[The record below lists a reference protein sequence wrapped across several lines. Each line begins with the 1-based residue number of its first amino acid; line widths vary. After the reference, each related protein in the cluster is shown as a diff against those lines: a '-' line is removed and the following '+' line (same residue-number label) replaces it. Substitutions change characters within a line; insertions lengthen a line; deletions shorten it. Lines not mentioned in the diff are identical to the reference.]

1 MEDVEVITID
11 TQPAANNLKELRKQ
25 LKQVKDE
32 MVTLD
37 EGSDSFLEAANK
49 AGTLKHQLDEI
60 NESVKGASADFGD
73 IIGNVSNVGAGITG
87 AFQTATAALSMFG
100 VESEEILQSIKTM
113 QNLMAITQGLD
124 SIDQAIKSIDKLRNS
139 ITATTTSAKVLKAV
153 LTPKTILLLTAALT
167 ALFIIWDK
175 FISKLEPVQKAIN
188 GLKGVFSNFGAEIK
202 SVGILV
208 MNSLVAPFETVFK
221 LLGGIG
227 KTISSVVKGEF
238 SNIKGIFEETKESM
252 LKPWKH
258 IASDAAVVG
267 QEFSKGFNKGVA
279 SAEAERNAEA
289 EKQRQEQL
297 AKYRKQ
303 QEEYYDL
310 QRARAEATIQN
321 EEKLNQELIKIET
334 ARLSLYKKSTLEYYN
349 QLKKVNELKKSNA
362 TETATAEDNE
372 ISILYA
378 KLEYQKASNAEYAQS
393 KKAIEDYLFVQQ
405 LELASLQQGSEEWYK
420 LSAAIENT
428 KNTLANFGSQSADDI
443 LQQQLDAIELAE
455 KSLDL
460 NFAQGKL
467 TEIDYNTK
475 ILEQEQAKL
484 ALLQEGTAAWY
495 EQAIAVEN
503 YKNKMDESDD
513 ALTNFQNGLQKANQ
527 IGQIAFGALSDTL
540 GAFADMTD
548 QTTKEGFEQQKKLQI
563 AQVTMNMLAGV
574 LSAWTSAMSPANEWM
589 TIFGQIAMGTAQ
601 SIATLAMGAAQ
612 IQKIKQTTF
621 DGGGSS
627 VGGAASVN
635 SSAISSISAPVQYSN
650 VANVSDITS
659 QIKDTRV
666 FVVEHDITSTQRR
679 VSVAED
685 ENRY

>member
-11 TQPAANNLKELRKQ
+11 TQPATNSLKQ
-25 LKQVKDE
+25 LRAELKKIKDE

-37 EGSDSFLEAANK
+37 EGSDEFLAAAAK
-49 AGTLKHQLDEI
+49 AGELKHQLDEI

-73 IIGNVSNVGAGITG
+73 ILGNVSKVGAGITG
-87 AFQTATAALSMFG
+87 MFQSATAALSLFG
-100 VESEEILQSIKTM
+100 VESEEIVKSIKTM

-124 SIDQAIKSIDKLRNS
+124 SIDQAVKSIDKLRNS

-167 ALFIIWDK
+167 ALFILWDK
-175 FISKLEPVQKAIN
+175 FLSKLEPVQKAIN
-188 GLKGVFSNFGAEIK
+188 GLKGVFSNFGAEIE
-202 SVGILV
+202 SVGIMV

-221 LLGGIG
+221 LIGGIG

-252 LKPWKH
+252 LKPWKK
-258 IASDAAVVG
+258 ISEDASVVG
-267 QEFSKGFNKGVA
+267 KEFSKGFNQGIA
-279 SAEAERNAEA
+279 AEENARKQEA

-297 AKYRKQ
+297 AQYRKQ
-303 QEEYYDL
+303 QEAYYDL
-310 QRARAEATIQN
+310 QRSRAEATIQD
-321 EEKLNQELIKIET
+321 EEKLNRELIKIET
-334 ARLSLYKKSTLEYYN
+334 ARLSLYKKGTLEYYN

-362 TETATAEDNE
+362 TETATEEDNE

-378 KLEYQKASNAEYAQS
+378 KLEYQKAANAEYAQS

-405 LELASLQQGSEEWYK
+405 MELASLQQGSEEWYK
-420 LSAAIENT
+420 LSTAIENT
-428 KNTLANFGSQSADDI
+428 KNTLANFGSQSAEDI
-443 LQQQLDAIELAE
+443 LQQQLDAIELTE

-460 NFAQGKL
+460 SFAQGKL
-467 TEIDYNTK
+467 TEIDYNNK

-484 ALLQEGTAAWY
+484 ALLKEGTQEWY
-495 EQAIAVEN
+495 NQAIAVEQ
-503 YKNKMDESDD
+503 YKKKMDESDD

-527 IGQIAFGALSDTL
+527 IGQIAIGALSDTL
-540 GAFADMTD
+540 GAFADMQNT
-548 QTTKEGFEQQKKLQI
+548 QTKEGFEQQKKLQI
-563 AQVTMNMLAGV
+563 AQTTMNMLGGV
-574 LSAWTSAMSPANEWM
+574 LNAWTSAMSPANEWM

-601 SIATLAMGAAQ
+601 SIATLSMGAAQ

-621 DGGGSS
+621 NGGGSS

-635 SSAISSISAPVQYSN
+635 PSAISSISAPVQYSN

-666 FVVEHDITSTQRR
+666 FVTEQDITSTQRR
-679 VSVAED
+679 VYVSEN

>member
-11 TQPAANNLKELRKQ
+11 TQPAANNLKELRAQ
-25 LKQVKDE
+25 LKKVKDE

-37 EGSDSFLEAANK
+37 EGSDAFLEAANK
-49 AGTLKHQLDEI
+49 AGELKHQLDEI

-73 IIGNVSNVGAGITG
+73 ILGNVSKVGAGITG

-100 VESEEILQSIKTM
+100 VESEEIVKSIKTM

-167 ALFIIWDK
+167 ALFIVWDK

-188 GLKGVFSNFGAEIK
+188 GLKGVFSNFGDEIK

-252 LKPWKH
+252 LKPWKK
-258 IASDAAVVG
+258 ISEDAAVVG
-267 QEFSKGFNKGVA
+267 QEFSKGFNQGIA
-279 SAEAERNAEA
+279 AEENARKQEA

-321 EEKLNQELIKIET
+321 EEKLNRELIKIET
-334 ARLSLYKKSTLEYYN
+334 ARLSLYKKGTLEYYN

-362 TETATAEDNE
+362 KDTDDAEDNE
-372 ISILYA
+372 ISVMYA
-378 KLEYQKASNAEYAQS
+378 KLDYQKASNAEYAQS

-405 LELASLQQGSEEWYK
+405 MELASLKQGSEEWYK
-420 LSAAIENT
+420 LAASIENT
-428 KNTLANFGSQSADDI
+428 KNTLNNFGSQSTEDI
-443 LQQQLDAIELAE
+443 LQQQLDAIELSE

-460 NFAQGKL
+460 DFAQGKM
-467 TEIDYNTK
+467 TEIEYNTA
-475 ILEQEQAKL
+475 ILEQEKQKL
-484 ALLQEGTAAWY
+484 ALLKEGTMEWY
-495 EQAIAVEN
+495 NQSLAVEQ
-503 YKNKMDESDD
+503 YKKKLDESGEKVYTLEEQIQGWGSVGIAALNGISN
-513 ALTNFQNGLQKANQ
+513 ALTEVANTQ
-527 IGQIAFGALSDTL
+527 DT
-540 GAFADMTD
+540 
-548 QTTKEGFEQQKKLQI
+548 TTREGFEKQKKLGIAAATISMLQGIATAVSGAYSTKSGPWDFVLMAIQAASILASGI
-563 AQVTMNMLAGV
+563 AQINKLKKMTFENSGA
-574 LSAWTSAMSPANEWM
+574 SA
-589 TIFGQIAMGTAQ
+589 
-601 SIATLAMGAAQ
+601 
-612 IQKIKQTTF
+612 
-621 DGGGSS
+621 GGG
-627 VGGAASVN
+627 ASV
-635 SSAISSISAPVQYSN
+635 SSGAVSTLVAPVQYTQDIQGQSIEESIKN
-650 VANVSDITS
+650 TKVYVTESDITN
-659 QIKDTRV
+659 
-666 FVVEHDITSTQRR
+666 TQRR

>member
-11 TQPAANNLKELRKQ
+11 TQPAANNLKELRAQ
-25 LKQVKDE
+25 LKKVKDE

-49 AGTLKHQLDEI
+49 AGELKHQLDEI

-73 IIGNVSNVGAGITG
+73 ILGNVSKVGAGITG
-87 AFQTATAALSMFG
+87 AFQTATAALSLFG

-124 SIDQAIKSIDKLRNS
+124 SIDQAVKAIDKLRNS

-167 ALFIIWDK
+167 ALFIVWDK
-175 FISKLEPVQKAIN
+175 FISKLEPVQKAIS

-221 LLGGIG
+221 LIGGIG

-238 SNIKGIFEETKESM
+238 SNIKGIFEDTKESM
-252 LKPWKH
+252 LKPWKK
-258 IASDAAVVG
+258 ISDDAAVVG

-289 EKQRQEQL
+289 EKKRQEKL
-297 AKYRKQ
+297 AKYRKE
-303 QEEYYDL
+303 QEAYYDL
-310 QRARAEATIQN
+310 QRARVEATIQD
-321 EEKLNQELIKIET
+321 EEKLNRELIKIET
-334 ARLSLYKKSTLEYYN
+334 ARLSLYQKGTKEYYE

-378 KLEYQKASNAEYAQS
+378 KLEYQKAANAEYAKS

-405 LELASLQQGSEEWYK
+405 MELASLKQGSEEWYK
-420 LSAAIENT
+420 LAASIENT
-428 KNTLANFGSQSADDI
+428 KNTLSNFGTKSTEDI
-443 LQQQLDAIELAE
+443 LNEQLTAIELSE

-460 NFAQGKL
+460 DFAQGKM
-467 TEIDYNTK
+467 TEIDYNTA
-475 ILEQEQAKL
+475 ILEQEKQKL
-484 ALLQEGTAAWY
+484 ALLKEGTMEWY
-495 EQAIAVEN
+495 NQSLAVEQ
-503 YKNKMDESDD
+503 YKKKLDESGEKVYTLEEQLQGWGSVGIAALGGIAD
-513 ALTNFQNGLQKANQ
+513 ALNEVASTQ
-527 IGQIAFGALSDTL
+527 DT
-540 GAFADMTD
+540 
-548 QTTKEGFEQQKKLQI
+548 TTKEGCEKQKKL
-563 AQVTMNMLAGV
+563 
-574 LSAWTSAMSPANEWM
+574 
-589 TIFGQIAMGTAQ
+589 
-601 SIATLAMGAAQ
+601 SIAAATMQMIQGIATAVSGAYSTKSGPWDFVLMAIQAASILASGIMQ
-612 IQKIKQTTF
+612 INKIKKMTF
-621 DGGGSS
+621 E
-627 VGGAASVN
+627 N
-635 SSAISSISAPVQYSN
+635 SSASAGGGASVSSGAVSTLVAPVQYTQ
-650 VANVSDITS
+650 DIQGQS
-659 QIKDTRV
+659 IEESIKNTRV
-666 FVVEHDITSTQRR
+666 FVVEQDITNTQRR

>member
-1 MEDVEVITID
+1 MEDVEVLTID
-11 TQPAANNLKELRKQ
+11 TQPAAKNLRELRAQ
-25 LKQVKDE
+25 LKSVKDE

-37 EGSDSFLEAANK
+37 EGSDAFLEAANK
-49 AGTLKHQLDEI
+49 AGTLKHQIDEI

-73 IIGNVSNVGAGITG
+73 ILGNVTKVGAGITG

-124 SIDQAIKSIDKLRNS
+124 SIDQAVKAIDKLRNS

-153 LTPKTILLLTAALT
+153 LTPKAVLALTVALT
-167 ALFIIWDK
+167 ALFVVWDK
-175 FISKLEPVQKAIN
+175 FISKLEPVQKAID

-252 LKPWKH
+252 LKPWKK
-258 IASDAAVVG
+258 ISDDAAVVG
-267 QEFSKGFNKGVA
+267 EEFSKGFNQGVEKG
-279 SAEAERNAEA
+279 EKDRNDAA
-289 EKQRQEQL
+289 EKERKEKL
-297 AKYRKQ
+297 AKYIKEQ
-303 QEEYYDL
+303 NEYYDL
-310 QRARAEATIQN
+310 QRSRAEATIKD
-321 EEKLNQELIKIET
+321 EEKLNKELIRIET
-334 ARLSLYKKSTLEYYN
+334 ARLSLYKKGTKEYYD
-349 QLKKVNELKKSNA
+349 QLKKVNDLKKSNA
-362 TETATAEDNE
+362 TETADAEDDE
-372 ISILYA
+372 ISIAYA
-378 KLEYQKASNAEYAQS
+378 KLEYLKATDKEYAKS
-393 KKAIEDYLFVQQ
+393 KKAIEDYLIIQQ
-405 LELASLQQGSEEWYK
+405 TELASLQEGSKEWYN
-420 LSAAIENT
+420 LSTAIENT
-428 KNTLANFGSQSADDI
+428 KNTLANFGTKSLNDQLAD
-443 LQQQLDAIELAE
+443 IELIE

-460 NFAQGKL
+460 DFSQGKL
-467 TEIDYNTK
+467 TEIDYNKK

-484 ALLQEGTAAWY
+484 ALLKKGTIEWY
-495 EQAIAVEN
+495 NQALAVEQ
-503 YKNKMDESDD
+503 YKKKVDESDD
-513 ALTNFQNGLQKANQ
+513 AITNFQNGLQKANQ
-527 IGQIAFGALSDTL
+527 IGQIVLGALSDTL

-548 QTTKEGFEQQKKLQI
+548 QSTKEGFEQYKKLQI
-563 AQVTMNMLAGV
+563 AQVTMNMFAGALA
-574 LSAWTSAMSPANEWM
+574 AWTSAMSPANDWM
-589 TIFGQIAMGTAQ
+589 TIFGKIAIGTAQ

-621 DGGGSS
+621 EGGGPSASS
-627 VGGAASVN
+627 ASV
-635 SSAISSISAPVQYSN
+635 SPSAISSITAPVQYST
-650 VANVSDITS
+650 VSNMSEITS

-666 FVVEHDITSTQRR
+666 FVVEQDITNTQRR

>member
-11 TQPAANNLKELRKQ
+11 TQPAAKNLKELRAQ
-25 LKQVKDE
+25 LKSVKDE

-37 EGSDSFLEAANK
+37 EGSDAFLQAAAK
-49 AGTLKHQLDEI
+49 AGELKHQLDEI

-73 IIGNVSNVGAGITG
+73 ILGNVSKVGAGITG
-87 AFQTATAALSMFG
+87 AFQTATAALSLFG

-113 QNLMAITQGLD
+113 QSLMAITQGLD

-153 LTPKTILLLTAALT
+153 LTPKTILLLTAAIT
-167 ALFIIWDK
+167 ALFIVWDK
-175 FISKLEPVQKAIN
+175 FISKLEPVQKAIS
-188 GLKGVFSNFGAEIK
+188 GLKGVFSNFGSEIK

-208 MNSLVAPFETVFK
+208 MNSLVAPFEMVFK
-221 LLGGIG
+221 LIGGIG

-238 SNIKGIFEETKESM
+238 SSIKGIFEETKESM
-252 LKPWKH
+252 LKPWKK
-258 IASDAAVVG
+258 ISDDAAVVG
-267 QEFSKGFNKGVA
+267 QEFSKGFNQGVA

-310 QRARAEATIQN
+310 QRARVEATIQD

-334 ARLSLYKKSTLEYYN
+334 ARLSLYKKGTLEYYN

-362 TETATAEDNE
+362 TETADAEDNE
-372 ISILYA
+372 ISLMYA
-378 KLEYQKASNAEYAQS
+378 KLEYQKAANAEYAQS
-393 KKAIEDYLFVQQ
+393 KKAIEDYLFIQQ
-405 LELASLQQGSEEWYK
+405 LELSSLKQGSEEWYK
-420 LSAAIENT
+420 LSTAIENT
-428 KNTLANFGSQSADDI
+428 KNTLANFGSKSAEDI
-443 LQQQLDAIELAE
+443 LQQQLSALETSNL
-455 KSLDL
+455 SLDL
-460 NFAQGKL
+460 DFSKGKL
-467 TEIDYNTK
+467 DEEEYYTK
-475 ILEQEQAKL
+475 ILENERAKL
-484 ALLQEGTAAWY
+484 ALLKEGTQEWY
-495 EQAIAVEN
+495 NQAIAIEN
-503 YKNKMDESDD
+503 LNKKLDESKDP
-513 ALTNFQNGLQKANQ
+513 LKEFQKGLQKANQ
-527 IGQIAFGALSDTL
+527 IGQIAFGALADTL

-548 QTTKEGFEQQKKLQI
+548 QSTKEGFEQHKKLQI
-563 AQVTMNMLAGV
+563 AQTTMNMLGGV
-574 LSAWTSAMSPANEWM
+574 LAAWTSAMDPANSWM
-589 TIFGQIAMGTAQ
+589 TIWGQIAAGTAQ

-621 DGGGSS
+621 DGGGASASS
-627 VGGAASVN
+627 ASVYP
-635 SSAISSISAPVQYSN
+635 SAISSITAPVQYSN

-666 FVVEHDITSTQRR
+666 YVTESDITNTQRR

>member
-11 TQPAANNLKELRKQ
+11 TQPAANNLKELRAQ
-25 LKQVKDE
+25 LKKVKDE

-37 EGSDSFLEAANK
+37 EGSDAFLEAANK
-49 AGTLKHQLDEI
+49 AGELKHQLDEI

-73 IIGNVSNVGAGITG
+73 ILGNVSKVGAGITG
-87 AFQTATAALSMFG
+87 AFQTATAALSLFG
-100 VESEEILQSIKTM
+100 VESEEIVKSIKTM

-124 SIDQAIKSIDKLRNS
+124 SIDQAVKSIDKLRNS
-139 ITATTTSAKVLKAV
+139 ITATTNSAKLLKAV

-167 ALFIIWDK
+167 ALFILWDK
-175 FISKLEPVQKAIN
+175 FLSKLEPVQKAIN
-188 GLKGVFSNFGAEIK
+188 GLKGVFSNFGDEIK

-252 LKPWKH
+252 LKPWKK
-258 IASDAAVVG
+258 ISEDAAVVG
-267 QEFSKGFNKGVA
+267 KEFSKGFNKGIA
-279 SAEAERNAEA
+279 AEENARKQEA

-297 AKYRKQ
+297 AQYRKQ
-303 QEEYYDL
+303 QEAYYDL
-310 QRARAEATIQN
+310 QRSRAEATIQN
-321 EEKLNQELIKIET
+321 EEKLNRELIRIET
-334 ARLSLYKKSTLEYYN
+334 ARLSLYQKGTKEYYD

-362 TETATAEDNE
+362 TETASAEDNE

-378 KLEYQKASNAEYAQS
+378 KLEYQKASNTEYAQS

-405 LELASLQQGSEEWYK
+405 MELASLKQGSEEWYK
-420 LSAAIENT
+420 LAASIEKTKSTLSNFGTKSTEDIMNEQLAAIE
-428 KNTLANFGSQSADDI
+428 LS
-443 LQQQLDAIELAE
+443 E

-460 NFAQGKL
+460 DFAQGKI

-484 ALLQEGTAAWY
+484 ALMQQGTAAWY

-503 YKNKMDESDD
+503 YKKKMDESDN
-513 ALTNFQNGLQKANQ
+513 ALTNFQKGLEMTNQ

-540 GAFADMTD
+540 GAFADMQDT
-548 QTTKEGFEQQKKLQI
+548 TTKEGFEQQKKLQI
-563 AQVTMNMLAGV
+563 AQVTMNMLGGV
-574 LSAWTSAMSPANEWM
+574 LSAWTSAMNPANAWM
-589 TIFGQIAMGTAQ
+589 TIWGQIAAGTAQ
-601 SIATLAMGAAQ
+601 TIATLAMGAAQ

-621 DGGGSS
+621 NGGGSS

-666 FVVEHDITSTQRR
+666 FVTEQDITSTQRR
-679 VSVAED
+679 VYVAEN
-685 ENRY
+685 ENMY

>member
-11 TQPAANNLKELRKQ
+11 TQPAANNLKELRAQ
-25 LKQVKDE
+25 LKKVKDE

-37 EGSDSFLEAANK
+37 EGSDAFLEAANK
-49 AGTLKHQLDEI
+49 AGELKHQLDEI

-73 IIGNVSNVGAGITG
+73 ILGNVSKVGAGITG
-87 AFQTATAALSMFG
+87 AFQTATAALSLFG
-100 VESEEILQSIKTM
+100 VESEEIVKSIKTM

-167 ALFIIWDK
+167 ALFIVWDK
-175 FISKLEPVQKAIN
+175 FISQLEPVQKAIS
-188 GLKGVFSNFGAEIK
+188 GLKGVFSNFGDEIK

-267 QEFSKGFNKGVA
+267 QEFSKGFNQGIA
-279 SAEAERNAEA
+279 AEENSRKQEA

-297 AKYRKQ
+297 AQYRKQ
-303 QEEYYDL
+303 QEAYYDL
-310 QRARAEATIQN
+310 QRSRAEATIQN

-334 ARLSLYKKSTLEYYN
+334 ARLSLYKKGTLEYYN

-362 TETATAEDNE
+362 TETADAEDNE
-372 ISILYA
+372 ISVMYA
-378 KLEYQKASNAEYAQS
+378 KLEYLKAANAEYAQS
-393 KKAIEDYLFVQQ
+393 KKAIEDYLLIQQ

-420 LSAAIENT
+420 LSTAIENT
-428 KNTLANFGSQSADDI
+428 KNTLANFGSQSAEDI
-443 LQQQLDAIELAE
+443 LQQQLAAIDLTE

-460 NFAQGKL
+460 DFAQGKL

-484 ALLQEGTAAWY
+484 ALLKEGTQEWY
-495 EQAIAVEN
+495 NQAIAVEN

-513 ALTNFQNGLQKANQ
+513 SLTNFQNGLQKANQ

-540 GAFADMTD
+540 GAFADMQDT
-548 QTTKEGFEQQKKLQI
+548 QTKKGFEQQKKLQI
-563 AQVTMNMLAGV
+563 AQTTMNMLGGV
-574 LSAWTSAMSPANEWM
+574 LAAWTSAMSPANEWL

-621 DGGGSS
+621 NGGGASA
-627 VGGAASVN
+627 GGASV
-635 SSAISSISAPVQYSN
+635 SPSAISSISAPVQYSN

-666 FVVEHDITSTQRR
+666 FVTEQDITSTQRR

>member
-11 TQPAANNLKELRKQ
+11 TQPAANNLKELRAQ
-25 LKQVKDE
+25 LKKVKDE

-37 EGSDSFLEAANK
+37 EGSDAFLEAANK

-73 IIGNVSNVGAGITG
+73 IVGNVSKVGAGITG

-100 VESEEILQSIKTM
+100 VESEEIVKSIKTM

-139 ITATTTSAKVLKAV
+139 ITATTNSAKLLKAV

-167 ALFIIWDK
+167 ALFIVWDK
-175 FISKLEPVQKAIN
+175 FISKLEPVQKAIS
-188 GLKGVFSNFGAEIK
+188 GLKGVFSNFGDEIK

-221 LLGGIG
+221 LIGGIG

-238 SNIKGIFEETKESM
+238 SSIKGIFEETKESM
-252 LKPWKH
+252 LKPWKK
-258 IASDAAVVG
+258 ISDDAAVVG
-267 QEFSKGFNKGVA
+267 QEFSKGFNQGVA

-303 QEEYYDL
+303 QEAYYDL
-310 QRARAEATIQN
+310 QRSRAEATIQN
-321 EEKLNQELIKIET
+321 EEKLNQELIRIET
-334 ARLSLYKKSTLEYYN
+334 ARLSLYQKGTKEYYD

-362 TETATAEDNE
+362 TETATAEDND
-372 ISILYA
+372 ISVMYA
-378 KLEYQKASNAEYAQS
+378 KLEYLKASNKEYAQS
-393 KKAIEDYLFVQQ
+393 KKAIEDYLLIQQ
-405 LELASLQQGSEEWYK
+405 LELASLKQGSEEWYK
-420 LSAAIENT
+420 LAASIENT
-428 KNTLANFGSQSADDI
+428 KNTLANFGSKSTEDI
-443 LQQQLDAIELAE
+443 LQQQLDAIELSE

-460 NFAQGKL
+460 DFAQGKI

-484 ALLQEGTAAWY
+484 ALLKEGTAAWY
-495 EQAIAVEN
+495 DQALAVEN
-503 YKNKMDESDD
+503 YKKKMDESDD
-513 ALTNFQNGLQKANQ
+513 SLTNFQNGLQKANQ
-527 IGQIAFGALSDTL
+527 IGQIAIGALSDTL
-540 GAFADMTD
+540 GAFADMQNT
-548 QTTKEGFEQQKKLQI
+548 QTKEGFEQQKKLQI
-563 AQVTMNMLAGV
+563 AQTTMNMLGGV
-574 LSAWTSAMSPANEWM
+574 LAAWTSAMSPANEWM

-612 IQKIKQTTF
+612 IAKIKQTTF

-666 FVVEHDITSTQRR
+666 FVTEQDITSTQRR
-679 VSVAED
+679 VYVAEN
-685 ENRY
+685 ENMY

>member
-11 TQPAANNLKELRKQ
+11 TQPAANSLKELRAQ
-25 LKQVKDE
+25 LKKVKDE

-37 EGSDSFLEAANK
+37 EGSDAFLEAANK

-73 IIGNVSNVGAGITG
+73 ILGNVSKVGAGITG

-124 SIDQAIKSIDKLRNS
+124 SIDQAVKAIDKLRNS
-139 ITATTTSAKVLKAV
+139 ITATTTSAKILKSV
-153 LTPKTILLLTAALT
+153 LTPKTILILTAALT
-167 ALFIIWDK
+167 ALFILWDK

-202 SVGILV
+202 SIGNLILDY
-208 MNSLVAPFETVFK
+208 LIAPFESYFK
-221 LLGGIG
+221 LMGGIG
-227 KTISSVVKGEF
+227 KTIAAVVKGEF
-238 SNIKGIFEETKESM
+238 SSIKGIFEETKDAITQ
-252 LKPWKH
+252 PWKN
-258 IASDAAVVG
+258 IASSAKDVG
-267 QEFSKGFNKGVA
+267 KEFSKGFNQGVA

-297 AKYRKQ
+297 EKYRKQ

-310 QRARAEATIQN
+310 QRSRAEATIQN
-321 EEKLNQELIKIET
+321 EEKLNQELIRIET
-334 ARLSLYKKSTLEYYN
+334 SRLSLYQKGTKEYYD

-378 KLEYQKASNAEYAQS
+378 KLEYQKASNKEYAQS

-405 LELASLQQGSEEWYK
+405 MELASLKQGSEEWYK
-420 LSAAIENT
+420 LAASIEKTKSTLSNFGTKSTEDILNEQLAAIDLT
-428 KNTLANFGSQSADDI
+428 
-443 LQQQLDAIELAE
+443 E

-460 NFAQGKL
+460 DFAQGKL

-495 EQAIAVEN
+495 EQALAVEN
-503 YKNKMDESDD
+503 YKKKMDEYGEKVYTLEEQLQGWGSVGVAALNGISN
-513 ALTNFQNGLQKANQ
+513 ALTEVANTQ
-527 IGQIAFGALSDTL
+527 DT
-540 GAFADMTD
+540 
-548 QTTKEGFEQQKKLQI
+548 TTKEGFEKQKKL
-563 AQVTMNMLAGV
+563 
-574 LSAWTSAMSPANEWM
+574 
-589 TIFGQIAMGTAQ
+589 
-601 SIATLAMGAAQ
+601 SIAAATMQMIQGIATAVSGAYSTKSGPWDFVLMAIQAASILASGIMQ
-612 IQKIKQTTF
+612 INKIKKMTF
-621 DGGGSS
+621 ENSSSS
-627 VGGAASVN
+627 VGGGAASV
-635 SSAISSISAPVQYSN
+635 SSNAVSSIVAPVQYTQDIQGQSIEESIKN
-650 VANVSDITS
+650 TRVYVTESDITN
-659 QIKDTRV
+659 
-666 FVVEHDITSTQRR
+666 TQRR

>member
-11 TQPAANNLKELRKQ
+11 TQPAAKNLRELRAQ

-73 IIGNVSNVGAGITG
+73 ILGNVSKVGAGITG

-124 SIDQAIKSIDKLRNS
+124 SIDQAVKSIDKLRNS
-139 ITATTTSAKVLKAV
+139 ITATTTSAKLLKAV

-167 ALFIIWDK
+167 ALFIVWDK
-175 FISKLEPVQKAIN
+175 FISKLEPVQKAIS

-267 QEFSKGFNKGVA
+267 QEFSKGFNQGVA

-303 QEEYYDL
+303 QEAYYDL
-310 QRARAEATIQN
+310 QRARVEATIQD
-321 EEKLNQELIKIET
+321 EEKLNRELIKIET
-334 ARLSLYKKSTLEYYN
+334 ARLSLYQKGTKEYYE

-372 ISILYA
+372 INILYA
-378 KLEYQKASNAEYAQS
+378 KLEYQKASNAEYAKS

-405 LELASLQQGSEEWYK
+405 LELASLKQGSEEWYK
-420 LSAAIENT
+420 LSTAIENT
-428 KNTLANFGSQSADDI
+428 KSTLANFGNKSTEDI
-443 LQQQLDAIELAE
+443 LNEQLAAIELSE

-460 NFAQGKL
+460 DFAQGKI

-484 ALLQEGTAAWY
+484 ALLKEGTDAWY
-495 EQAIAVEN
+495 EQALSVEN
-503 YKNKMDESDD
+503 YKKKMDDSKSSLE
-513 ALTNFQNGLQKANQ
+513 TFQEGLQMTNQ

-548 QTTKEGFEQQKKLQI
+548 QSTKEGFEQHKKLQI
-563 AQVTMNMLAGV
+563 AQTTMNMLGGV
-574 LSAWTSAMSPANEWM
+574 LAAWTSAMDPANSWM
-589 TIFGQIAMGTAQ
+589 TIWGQIAAGTAQ
-601 SIATLAMGAAQ
+601 TIATLAMGAAQ
-612 IQKIKQTTF
+612 IQKIKQTSF
-621 DGGGSS
+621 NGGGGSS
-627 VGGAASVN
+627 ASSASV
-635 SSAISSISAPVQYSN
+635 SPSAISSISAPVQYSN

-666 FVVEHDITSTQRR
+666 YVTESDITNTQRR
-679 VSVAED
+679 VSVAEN
-685 ENRY
+685 ENMY

>member
-11 TQPAANNLKELRKQ
+11 TQPAANSLKELRAQ
-25 LKQVKDE
+25 LKKIKDE

-37 EGSDSFLEAANK
+37 EGSDAFLEAANK
-49 AGTLKHQLDEI
+49 AGELKHQLDEI

-73 IIGNVSNVGAGITG
+73 ILGNVSKVGAGITG
-87 AFQTATAALSMFG
+87 AFQTATAALSLFG
-100 VESEEILQSIKTM
+100 VESEEIVKSIKTM

-167 ALFIIWDK
+167 ALFIVWDK
-175 FISKLEPVQKAIN
+175 FISKLEPVQKAIS
-188 GLKGVFSNFGAEIK
+188 GLKGVFSNFGDEIK

-252 LKPWKH
+252 LKPWKK
-258 IASDAAVVG
+258 ISEDAAVVG
-267 QEFSKGFNKGVA
+267 QEFSKGFNQGVA
-279 SAEAERNAEA
+279 SAEAERNAAA

-303 QEEYYDL
+303 QNEYYDL
-310 QRARAEATIQN
+310 QRSRAEATIQN

-334 ARLSLYKKSTLEYYN
+334 ARLSLYQKGTKEYYD
-349 QLKKVNELKKSNA
+349 QLKKVNDLKKSNA
-362 TETATAEDNE
+362 TETADAEDNE
-372 ISILYA
+372 ISVMYA
-378 KLEYQKASNAEYAQS
+378 KLEYLKASNSEYAKS

-405 LELASLQQGSEEWYK
+405 MELASLKQGSEEWYK
-420 LSAAIENT
+420 LSTAIENT
-428 KNTLANFGSQSADDI
+428 KNTLANFGKKSDEDI
-443 LQQQLDAIELAE
+443 LNDKLAAIELTE

-460 NFAQGKL
+460 SFAQGKL

-484 ALLQEGTAAWY
+484 ALLKEGTDAWY
-495 EQAIAVEN
+495 AQAIAVEN
-503 YKNKMDESDD
+503 YKNKVDESDD
-513 ALTNFQNGLQKANQ
+513 SLTNFQNGLQKANQ

-540 GAFADMTD
+540 GAFADMQNT
-548 QTTKEGFEQQKKLQI
+548 QTKKGFEQQKKLQI

-621 DGGGSS
+621 NGGGSS

-635 SSAISSISAPVQYSN
+635 PSAISSISAPVQYSN

-666 FVVEHDITSTQRR
+666 YVTESDITSTQRR

>member
-11 TQPAANNLKELRKQ
+11 TQPAAKNLRELRAQ
-25 LKQVKDE
+25 LKSVKDE

-73 IIGNVSNVGAGITG
+73 ILGNVTKVGAGITG

-124 SIDQAIKSIDKLRNS
+124 SIDQAVKAIDKLRNS

-153 LTPKTILLLTAALT
+153 LTPKAILALTVALT
-167 ALFIIWDK
+167 ALFVVWDK
-175 FISKLEPVQKAIN
+175 FISKLEPVQKAID

-238 SNIKGIFEETKESM
+238 SSIKGIFEETKESM
-252 LKPWKH
+252 LKPWKK
-258 IASDAAVVG
+258 ISDDAAVVG
-267 QEFSKGFNKGVA
+267 EEFSKGFNQGVEKG
-279 SAEAERNAEA
+279 EKDRNDAA

-303 QEEYYDL
+303 QNEYYDL
-310 QRARAEATIQN
+310 QRSRAEATIQD
-321 EEKLNQELIKIET
+321 EEKLNKELIRIET
-334 ARLSLYKKSTLEYYN
+334 ARLSLYKKGTKEYYD

-372 ISILYA
+372 ISLAYA
-378 KLEYQKASNAEYAQS
+378 KLEYLKATDKEYAKS
-393 KKAIEDYLFVQQ
+393 KKAIEDYLIIQQ
-405 LELASLQQGSEEWYK
+405 TELASLKEGSEEWYN
-420 LSAAIENT
+420 LSTAIENT
-428 KNTLANFGSQSADDI
+428 KNTIANFGTKSTEDI
-443 LQQQLDAIELAE
+443 LNDQLSAIELTE

-460 NFAQGKL
+460 DFAQGKL
-467 TEIDYNTK
+467 NEVDYNTK

-484 ALLQEGTAAWY
+484 ALLKEGTMEWY
-495 EQAIAVEN
+495 NQALAVEQ
-503 YKNKMDESDD
+503 YKKKLDESGEKVYTLEEQLQGWGSVGIAALGGIAD
-513 ALTNFQNGLQKANQ
+513 ALNDVASTQ
-527 IGQIAFGALSDTL
+527 DT
-540 GAFADMTD
+540 
-548 QTTKEGFEQQKKLQI
+548 TTREGFEKQKKLGIAAATISMLQGVATALSGAFSTKSGPWDFVLMALQSASILASGIMQI
-563 AQVTMNMLAGV
+563 N
-574 LSAWTSAMSPANEWM
+574 
-589 TIFGQIAMGTAQ
+589 
-601 SIATLAMGAAQ
+601 
-612 IQKIKQTTF
+612 KIKKMTF
-621 DGGGSS
+621 ENSGSAAS
-627 VGGAASVN
+627 GGASV
-635 SSAISSISAPVQYSN
+635 SSGAVSTLVAPVQYTQDIQGQSIEESIKN
-650 VANVSDITS
+650 TKVYVTESDITN
-659 QIKDTRV
+659 
-666 FVVEHDITSTQRR
+666 TQRR

>member
-11 TQPAANNLKELRKQ
+11 TQPAKKSLRDLRAELRGI
-25 LKQVKDE
+25 KDE
-32 MVTLD
+32 MVNLD

-73 IIGNVSNVGAGITG
+73 ILGNVSQVGAGITG
-87 AFQTATAALSMFG
+87 AFQTATAALSLFG
-100 VESEEILQSIKTM
+100 VESEEILQSINTM

-139 ITATTTSAKVLKAV
+139 ITATTTSAKILKAV

-167 ALFIIWDK
+167 ALFILWDK
-175 FISKLEPVQKAIN
+175 FLSKLEPVQKAIS

-208 MNSLVAPFETVFK
+208 INSLVTPFETVFK

-227 KTISSVVKGEF
+227 KTIAAVVKGEF
-238 SNIKGIFEETKESM
+238 SSIKGIFEETKDAITQPF
-252 LKPWKH
+252 KN
-258 IASDAAVVG
+258 IASSAKDVG
-267 QEFSKGFNKGVA
+267 KEFSKGFNQGIA
-279 SAEAERNAEA
+279 AEENARKQEA

-297 AKYRKQ
+297 AKYRKE
-303 QEEYYDL
+303 QEAYYDL
-310 QRARAEATIQN
+310 QRARVEATIQD
-321 EEKLNQELIKIET
+321 EEKLNRELIKIET
-334 ARLSLYKKSTLEYYN
+334 ARLSLYKKGTKEYYE

-362 TETATAEDNE
+362 TETATDEDNE
-372 ISILYA
+372 ISVMYA
-378 KLEYQKASNAEYAQS
+378 KLEYQKAANAEYAQS

-420 LSAAIENT
+420 LAASIENT
-428 KNTLANFGSQSADDI
+428 KNTLANFGSQSTEDI

-495 EQAIAVEN
+495 AQAIAVEN
-503 YKNKMDESDD
+503 YKNKVDESDD
-513 ALTNFQNGLQKANQ
+513 SLTNFQNGLQKANQ
-527 IGQIAFGALSDTL
+527 IGQIVFGALADTL

-548 QTTKEGFEQQKKLQI
+548 KSSKEGFEQQKKLQI

-574 LSAWTSAMSPANEWM
+574 LAAWTSAMSPANEWM
-589 TIFGQIAMGTAQ
+589 TIWGQIAIGAAQ
-601 SIATLAMGAAQ
+601 SVAILSMGAAQ

-621 DGGGSS
+621 DGGGASA
-627 VGGAASVN
+627 GGAASVN
-635 SSAISSISAPVQYSN
+635 SSAISSITAPVQYSN
-650 VANVSDITS
+650 ITNTSDITS

-666 FVVEHDITSTQRR
+666 FVVESDISNTMRR
-679 VSVAED
+679 VSVEEN

>member
-11 TQPAANNLKELRKQ
+11 TQPAANNLKELRAQ
-25 LKQVKDE
+25 LKKVKDE

-37 EGSDSFLEAANK
+37 EGSDAFLEAANK
-49 AGTLKHQLDEI
+49 AGELKHQLDEI

-73 IIGNVSNVGAGITG
+73 ILGNVSKVGAGITG
-87 AFQTATAALSMFG
+87 MFQTMTASLSLFG
-100 VESEEILQSIKTM
+100 VESEEIVKSIKTM

-124 SIDQAIKSIDKLRNS
+124 SIDQAVKSIDKLRNS

-167 ALFIIWDK
+167 ALFILWDK
-175 FISKLEPVQKAIN
+175 FISKLEPVQKAIS

-202 SVGILV
+202 SVGIMV

-221 LLGGIG
+221 LIGGIG

-252 LKPWKH
+252 LKPWKK
-258 IASDAAVVG
+258 ISDDAAVVG
-267 QEFSKGFNKGVA
+267 KEFSKGFNQGVA
-279 SAEAERNAEA
+279 AEENARKQEA
-289 EKQRQEQL
+289 EKQRQEKL

-303 QEEYYDL
+303 QEAYYDL

-321 EEKLNQELIKIET
+321 EKKLNQELIRIET
-334 ARLSLYKKSTLEYYN
+334 TRLSLYKKGTLEYYN

-362 TETATAEDNE
+362 TETAPAEDKE

-378 KLEYQKASNAEYAQS
+378 KLEYQKASNKEYAQS

-405 LELASLQQGSEEWYK
+405 MELASLKKGSEEWYK
-420 LSAAIENT
+420 LSTAIANT
-428 KNTLANFGSQSADDI
+428 KNTLANFGKKSTEDI
-443 LQQQLDAIELAE
+443 LNEQLAAIELTE

-460 NFAQGKL
+460 SFAQGKL

-475 ILEQEQAKL
+475 ILEQEKQKL
-484 ALLQEGTAAWY
+484 ALLKEGTMEWY
-495 EQAIAVEN
+495 NQSLTVEQ
-503 YKNKMDESDD
+503 YKKKLDESDN
-513 ALTNFQNGLQKANQ
+513 ALTNFQKGLEMTNQ

-540 GAFADMTD
+540 GAFADMQDT
-548 QTTKEGFEQQKKLQI
+548 TTKEGFEQQKKLQI
-563 AQVTMNMLAGV
+563 AQVTMNMLGGV

-621 DGGGSS
+621 NGGGASA
-627 VGGAASVN
+627 GGAASVN
-635 SSAISSISAPVQYSN
+635 PSVISSISAPVQYSN

-666 FVVEHDITSTQRR
+666 VVVESDITNTQRR

>member
-1 MEDVEVITID
+1 MEDDEVITID
-11 TQPAANNLKELRKQ
+11 TQPATNSLKELRAQ
-25 LKQVKDE
+25 LKKIKDE

-49 AGTLKHQLDEI
+49 AGELKHQLDEI

-73 IIGNVSNVGAGITG
+73 ILGNVSKVGAGITG
-87 AFQTATAALSMFG
+87 AFQTATAALSLFG
-100 VESEEILQSIKTM
+100 VESEEIVKSIKTM

-167 ALFIIWDK
+167 ALFILWDK
-175 FISKLEPVQKAIN
+175 FLSKLEPVQKAIN
-188 GLKGVFSNFGAEIK
+188 GLKGVFSNFGDEIK

-221 LLGGIG
+221 LIGGIG

-252 LKPWKH
+252 LKPWKK
-258 IASDAAVVG
+258 ISDDAAVVG
-267 QEFSKGFNKGVA
+267 QEFSKGFNQGIA
-279 SAEAERNAEA
+279 AEENARKQEA

-297 AKYRKQ
+297 AQYRKQ

-321 EEKLNQELIKIET
+321 EEKLNRELIKIET
-334 ARLSLYKKSTLEYYN
+334 ARLSLYQKGTKEYYD

-378 KLEYQKASNAEYAQS
+378 KLEYQKSSNAEYAQS

-405 LELASLQQGSEEWYK
+405 MELASLKQGSEEWYK
-420 LSAAIENT
+420 LAASIEKTKSTLSNFGTKSTEDILNEQLAAIE
-428 KNTLANFGSQSADDI
+428 LS
-443 LQQQLDAIELAE
+443 E

-460 NFAQGKL
+460 DFAQGKL

-484 ALLQEGTAAWY
+484 ALLKEGTMEWY
-495 EQAIAVEN
+495 NQSLAVEQ
-503 YKNKMDESDD
+503 YKKKLDESGEKVYTLEEQLQGWGSVGIAALNGISN
-513 ALTNFQNGLQKANQ
+513 ALTEVANEQ
-527 IGQIAFGALSDTL
+527 DV
-540 GAFADMTD
+540 
-548 QTTKEGFEQQKKLQI
+548 TTREGFEKQKKLSI
-563 AQVTMNMLAGV
+563 AAATMQMIQGIATAVSG
-574 LSAWTSAMSPANEWM
+574 AWTTKSGPWDFVLMAIQAASILASGIM
-589 TIFGQIAMGTAQ
+589 QIN
-601 SIATLAMGAAQ
+601 
-612 IQKIKQTTF
+612 KIKKMQF
-621 DGGGSS
+621 NDGGASAG
-627 VGGAASVN
+627 GGASV
-635 SSAISSISAPVQYSN
+635 SSGAVSTLVAPVQYTQYIQGQSIEESIKN
-650 VANVSDITS
+650 TRVYVTESDITN
-659 QIKDTRV
+659 
-666 FVVEHDITSTQRR
+666 TQRR

>member
-1 MEDVEVITID
+1 MEDVEVLKID
-11 TQPAANNLKELRKQ
+11 TDPATNSLKQ
-25 LKQVKDE
+25 LRAELKKVKDE

-37 EGSDSFLEAANK
+37 EGSDAFLEAANK

-73 IIGNVSNVGAGITG
+73 ILGNVTKVGAGITG
-87 AFQTATAALSMFG
+87 MFQTATAALSLFG

-139 ITATTTSAKVLKAV
+139 ITATTTSAKLLKAV

-167 ALFIIWDK
+167 ALFILWDK
-175 FISKLEPVQKAIN
+175 FLSKLSPVQKAIS

-221 LLGGIG
+221 LIGGIG

-238 SNIKGIFEETKESM
+238 SSIKEIFEETKESM
-252 LKPWKH
+252 LKPWKK
-258 IASDAAVVG
+258 ISDDAFVVG
-267 QEFSKGFNKGVA
+267 KEFSKGFQNGIA
-279 SAEAERNAEA
+279 AEENARKQEA

-310 QRARAEATIQN
+310 QRARVEATIQD
-321 EEKLNQELIKIET
+321 EEKINRELIKIET
-334 ARLSLYKKSTLEYYN
+334 ARLSLYQKGTKEYYD

-362 TETATAEDNE
+362 TETATEEDNE

-405 LELASLQQGSEEWYK
+405 MELASLKQGSEEWYK
-420 LSAAIENT
+420 LAASIENT
-428 KNTLANFGSQSADDI
+428 KSTLANFGSNSTEDI
-443 LQQQLDAIELAE
+443 LQQQLDAIELSE

-460 NFAQGKL
+460 DFAQGKL
-467 TEIDYNTK
+467 NEVDYNTK

-495 EQAIAVEN
+495 AQAIAVEN
-503 YKNKMDESDD
+503 YKKKMDDSKSSLEK
-513 ALTNFQNGLQKANQ
+513 FQEGLQMANQ
-527 IGQIAFGALSDTL
+527 VGQIAFGALSDTL

-548 QTTKEGFEQQKKLQI
+548 QTTKEGFEQHKKLQI
-563 AQVTMNMLAGV
+563 AQVTMNMLGGV
-574 LSAWTSAMSPANEWM
+574 LSAWASAMDPANSWM
-589 TIFGQIAMGTAQ
+589 TIWGQVAAGTAQ
-601 SIATLAMGAAQ
+601 TIATLAMGAAQ
-612 IQKIKQTTF
+612 IAKIKQTTF

-627 VGGAASVN
+627 AGGAASVN
-635 SSAISSISAPVQYSN
+635 PSAISSISAPVQYSN

-666 FVVEHDITSTQRR
+666 YVTEHDISEKQRR
-679 VSVAED
+679 VYVT
-685 ENRY
+685 ENENMY

>member
-11 TQPAANNLKELRKQ
+11 TQPATNSLKQ
-25 LKQVKDE
+25 LRAELKKIKDE

-37 EGSDSFLEAANK
+37 EGSDAFLEAANK

-73 IIGNVSNVGAGITG
+73 ILGNVSKVGAGITG

-124 SIDQAIKSIDKLRNS
+124 SIDQAVKAIDKLRNS

-167 ALFIIWDK
+167 ALFILWDK
-175 FISKLEPVQKAIN
+175 FLSKLEPVQKAIS

-238 SNIKGIFEETKESM
+238 SSIKGIFEETKNSM
-252 LKPWKH
+252 LKPWKK
-258 IASDAAVVG
+258 ISDDATVVG
-267 QEFSKGFNKGVA
+267 QEFSKGFQQGIA
-279 SAEAERNAEA
+279 AEENARKQEA
-289 EKQRQEQL
+289 EKKRQEQL

-310 QRARAEATIQN
+310 QRARVEATIQD
-321 EEKLNQELIKIET
+321 EEKLNRELVRIET
-334 ARLSLYKKSTLEYYN
+334 ARLSLYQKGTKEYYE

-362 TETATAEDNE
+362 TETAAAEDNE

-378 KLEYQKASNAEYAQS
+378 KLEYQKAANKEYAQS

-405 LELASLQQGSEEWYK
+405 MELASLKQGSEEWYK

-428 KNTLANFGSQSADDI
+428 KNTLNNFGANSTEDQLAD
-443 LQQQLDAIELAE
+443 IELTE

-460 NFAQGKL
+460 SFAQGKM
-467 TEIDYNTK
+467 TEIEYNTA
-475 ILEQEQAKL
+475 ILEQEKQKL
-484 ALLQEGTAAWY
+484 ALLKEGTMEWY
-495 EQAIAVEN
+495 NQSLAVEQ
-503 YKNKMDESDD
+503 YKKKLDESGEKVYTLEEKIQGWGSVGIAALNGISN
-513 ALTNFQNGLQKANQ
+513 ALTEVANTQ
-527 IGQIAFGALSDTL
+527 DT
-540 GAFADMTD
+540 
-548 QTTKEGFEQQKKLQI
+548 TTREGFEKQKKL
-563 AQVTMNMLAGV
+563 
-574 LSAWTSAMSPANEWM
+574 
-589 TIFGQIAMGTAQ
+589 
-601 SIATLAMGAAQ
+601 SIAAATMQMIQGIATAVSGAYSTKSGPWDFVLMALQAASILASGIMQ
-612 IQKIKQTTF
+612 INKIKKMTF
-621 DGGGSS
+621 ENSSSAAGGG
-627 VGGAASVN
+627 ASVS
-635 SSAISSISAPVQYSN
+635 SSAVSTLVAPVQYTQDIQGQSIEESIKN
-650 VANVSDITS
+650 TRVYVTESDITN
-659 QIKDTRV
+659 
-666 FVVEHDITSTQRR
+666 TQRR

>member
-11 TQPAANNLKELRKQ
+11 TAPAAKNLKELRAQ
-25 LKQVKDE
+25 LKSVKDE

-73 IIGNVSNVGAGITG
+73 ILGNVSKVGAGITG

-167 ALFIIWDK
+167 ALFIVWDK

-221 LLGGIG
+221 LIGGIG

-238 SNIKGIFEETKESM
+238 SSIKGIFEETKNSM
-252 LKPWKH
+252 LQPWKK
-258 IASDAAVVG
+258 ISDDAAVVG
-267 QEFSKGFNKGVA
+267 KEFSKGFQEGVA

-297 AKYRKQ
+297 SKYRKQ

-310 QRARAEATIQN
+310 QRARVEATIQD
-321 EEKLNQELIKIET
+321 EEKLNRELIKIET
-334 ARLSLYKKSTLEYYN
+334 ARLSLYKKGTLEYYN
-349 QLKKVNELKKSNA
+349 QLKKVNDLKKSNA
-362 TETATAEDNE
+362 TETATEEDNE
-372 ISILYA
+372 INILYA
-378 KLEYQKASNAEYAQS
+378 KLEYLKAANSEYAKS

-405 LELASLQQGSEEWYK
+405 LELASLKQGSEEWYN
-420 LSAAIENT
+420 LSTAIENT
-428 KNTLANFGSQSADDI
+428 KNTLANFGTKSTEDI
-443 LQQQLDAIELAE
+443 LNEQLSALETANL
-455 KSLDL
+455 SLDL
-460 NFAQGKL
+460 DLAKGNIND
-467 TEIDYNTK
+467 EEYYTK
-475 ILEQEQAKL
+475 VLENERAKL
-484 ALLQEGTAAWY
+484 ALLKEGTQEWY
-495 EQAIAVEN
+495 NQAIAIEN
-503 YKNKMDESDD
+503 LNNKLDESGKKTYTLEEQIQGWGSVGVAALDGISN
-513 ALTNFQNGLQKANQ
+513 ALTEVANTQ
-527 IGQIAFGALSDTL
+527 DT
-540 GAFADMTD
+540 
-548 QTTKEGFEQQKKLQI
+548 TTKEGFEKQKKL
-563 AQVTMNMLAGV
+563 
-574 LSAWTSAMSPANEWM
+574 
-589 TIFGQIAMGTAQ
+589 
-601 SIATLAMGAAQ
+601 SIAAATMQMIQGIVGALSGTFSTKSGPWDLILGILQAASIFASGMIQ
-612 IQKIKQTTF
+612 INKIRKMQF
-621 DGGGSS
+621 DSASSSAGGG
-627 VGGAASVN
+627 ASV
-635 SSAISSISAPVQYSN
+635 SSNAVSTIVAPVQYTQDIQGQSIEESIKN
-650 VANVSDITS
+650 TRVYVTESDITN
-659 QIKDTRV
+659 
-666 FVVEHDITSTQRR
+666 TQRR
-679 VSVAED
+679 VSVTED

>member
-11 TQPAANNLKELRKQ
+11 TQPAANNLKELRAQ
-25 LKQVKDE
+25 LKKVKDE

-37 EGSDSFLEAANK
+37 EGSDAFLEAANK
-49 AGTLKHQLDEI
+49 AGELKHQLDEI

-73 IIGNVSNVGAGITG
+73 ILGNVSKVGAGITG
-87 AFQTATAALSMFG
+87 AFQTATAALSLFG
-100 VESEEILQSIKTM
+100 VESEEIVKSIKTM

-167 ALFIIWDK
+167 ALFIVWDK
-175 FISKLEPVQKAIN
+175 FISQLEPVQKAIN

-252 LKPWKH
+252 LKPWKK
-258 IASDAAVVG
+258 ISEDSAVVG
-267 QEFSKGFNKGVA
+267 QEFSKGFQQGIA
-279 SAEAERNAEA
+279 AEENARKQEA

-297 AKYRKQ
+297 AQYRKQ
-303 QEEYYDL
+303 QEAYYDL
-310 QRARAEATIQN
+310 QRSRAEATIQN
-321 EEKLNQELIKIET
+321 EEKLNRELIRIET
-334 ARLSLYKKSTLEYYN
+334 ARLSLYKKGTLEYYN

-362 TETATAEDNE
+362 TETASAEDNE

-405 LELASLQQGSEEWYK
+405 MELASLKQGSEEWYK
-420 LSAAIENT
+420 LAASIENT
-428 KNTLANFGSQSADDI
+428 KNTLNNFGSQSTEDI
-443 LQQQLDAIELAE
+443 LQEQLSALETANL
-455 KSLDL
+455 SLDL
-460 NFAQGKL
+460 DFAKGNIND
-467 TEIDYNTK
+467 EEYYTK
-475 ILEQEQAKL
+475 ILENEKAKL
-484 ALLQEGTAAWY
+484 ALLKEGTQEWY
-495 EQAIAVEN
+495 NQAIAVEN
-503 YKNKMDESDD
+503 LNKKLDESGKKTYTLEEQIQGWGSVGIAALSGITD
-513 ALTNFQNGLQKANQ
+513 ALNDVASTQ
-527 IGQIAFGALSDTL
+527 DT
-540 GAFADMTD
+540 
-548 QTTKEGFEQQKKLQI
+548 TTKEGFEKQKKL
-563 AQVTMNMLAGV
+563 
-574 LSAWTSAMSPANEWM
+574 
-589 TIFGQIAMGTAQ
+589 
-601 SIATLAMGAAQ
+601 SIAAATMQMIQGIVGALSGTFTTKSGPWDLILGILQAASIFASGMIQ
-612 IQKIKQTTF
+612 INKIRKMQF
-621 DGGGSS
+621 NDGGSS
-627 VGGAASVN
+627 VGGGASV
-635 SSAISSISAPVQYSN
+635 SSGAVSTLVAPVQYTQ
-650 VANVSDITS
+650 DIQGQS
-659 QIKDTRV
+659 IEESIKNTRV
-666 FVVEHDITSTQRR
+666 YVTESDITSTQRR